1 MEPQPCPQKPF
12 SFRSLSM
19 RRAASSPASA
29 WINPCEIEREALRH
43 PRVGGAPC
51 GCLRWQA
58 GFGTRVWLY
67 LQRRAGR
74 RLRGGTASPHPKERG
89 QAGWKPGHG
98 SQGAALEAGSGQE
111 KRRRVPITRESF
123 TRASRKACFERSL
136 TQNSRKLIA
145 FGVVHTHF
153 RAASRIS
160 RWVFRLRRRGMVNIE

>member
-29 WINPCEIEREALRH
+29 WINPCEIKREALRH

-74 RLRGGTASPHPKERG
+74 RLRGGTASPHPKESG

-111 KRRRVPITRESF
+111 KRRRVPSPASPREF
-123 TRASRKACFERSL
+123 HARVEKSL
-136 TQNSRKLIA
+136 
-145 FGVVHTHF
+145 F
-153 RAASRIS
+153 RAVADSKQPKINSFWGGSHTFPRGIANISTGIVPSR
-160 RWVFRLRRRGMVNIE
+160 R